1 VDEAIESFHLS
12 THIFFAL
19 RPDVAPASSSPST
32 AASTKTAPVA
42 RQFVPEKRAS
52 IVTWQWFGLLALYAA
67 WMAYR
72 YVS

>member
-1 VDEAIESFHLS
+1 MDEAIESFHLS
-12 THIFFAL
+12 THIFSAL
-19 RPDVAPASSSPST
+19 RPDVAPTPSSPTT
-32 AASTKTAPVA
+32 ASLRTAPVA
-42 RQFVPEKRAS
+42 RAFVPEKRAS